1 MGVMGE
7 NVVRDDAS
15 MTPPTPPQLTYE
27 RHARRLYRRLAD
39 VFHDVLSEQHLDP
52 VLERI
57 ADTLG
62 DLIPFDAF
70 TIYQADET
78 RRVLIPLMSRD
89 KWADEI
95 MGDQPIYGEGIT
107 GWVVENREPQLVN
120 NAHLDP
126 RVKVVPGTPDEPEA
140 HLRPTRRARHGQGRA
155 QRLPPR
161 RGRRLHRRRNSSWPS
176 ASATLPRSRSTTR
189 RSAPASSSRRRR
201 TR

>member
-1 MGVMGE
+1 M
-7 NVVRDDAS
+7 RLCDAS
-15 MTPPTPPQLTYE
+15 NPPC
-27 RHARRLYRRLAD
+27 ARPESTLPSIHIAASAE
-39 VFHDVLSEQHLDP
+39 VFHDVLSEQQLDA

-107 GWVVENREPQLVN
+107 GWVVENREAQLVN
-120 NAHLDP
+120 HAHLDP
-126 RVKVVPGTPDEPEA
+126 RESRARHSPGRAGGA
-140 HLRPTRRARHGQGRA
+140 HLRPAHRARHGQGDA

-161 RGRRLHRRRNSSWPS
+161 RRRSLHRGGLSSPS
-176 ASATLPRSRSTTR
+176 AAAGCSRARARQRARGSAATASASRC
-189 RSAPASSSRRRR
+189 
-201 TR
+201 